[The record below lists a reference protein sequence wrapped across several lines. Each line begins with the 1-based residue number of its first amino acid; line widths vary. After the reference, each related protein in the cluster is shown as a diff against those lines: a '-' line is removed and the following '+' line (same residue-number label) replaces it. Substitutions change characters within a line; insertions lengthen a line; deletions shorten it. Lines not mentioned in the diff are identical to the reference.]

1 MSSKEEELDL
11 SVPSPNYSS
20 EEELDLSAPIPIY
33 SFEES
38 QRRMSWLLNCLI
50 GIVVGRISKL
60 SPQHGHVIDL
70 LRSLEYTSIFEYNDT
85 VRNNFKTFVS
95 LVQKLKVHFT
105 VPNQQTMSHIS
116 LNLNPNQVVSVIINF
131 HLLMIEVI
139 LYFEA
144 GSIARVKGSI
154 QSLQTELG
162 FLINFLGDTAMH
174 LQPTENIV
182 TDIEAMVNEVGRF
195 LYFFF
200 ITVILLVITMKK
212 GIGFEAVVDEVGS
225 LLRNKFFDFIED
237 LKLQTTKEE
246 KGNKKKG
253 KKLVVTKKEIT
264 GIKALVREVGS
275 FLQPS
280 IFMVSESGELDLA
293 LSNLLTKFDRLKTKI
308 KEHCIAVSEMP
319 SNMTPK
325 TTVFSLFI
333 VDSVLDD
340 LMYTLNNNSD
350 KIIGVEDQIVTLHKE
365 LMSLRCSVTD
375 VAVQQGAE
383 HEELMIRTGGIAY
396 EVEYVINSFPH
407 VWYLNLR
414 LPQLIEKIQ
423 LIKMAIKEMKN
434 NIDADGILDV
444 AKYPAE
450 QVSSQSTKYPVFG
463 NITVGFEKLATE
475 IVGQLV
481 RGRDQLQIISI
492 FGMPGIGKTTL
503 ANILYNDP
511 SVVDRFDKRSWGVVS
526 QTYNK
531 KKLLIE
537 ILCSTSHS
545 KREALKNMEEESLT
559 LKLYQSLKG
568 LRYLIVIDDIW
579 DINVWN
585 DLERYFPNDG
595 VGSRIL
601 FTTRNKEV
609 GSKASPRSIINA
621 LPLLSEAE
629 SWELLQGKVFK
640 DENCPQELLD
650 IGKQIAINCHGLP
663 LAVVII
669 AAVLS
674 NMEKKEH
681 LWQKLER
688 NLTSHISDNEHKFMQ
703 ILELSYKHLPNHL
716 KPCFLYFGTIAED
729 DYIGVQFLISHWVAE
744 GFIEKVEQKCLED
757 VALKYLMELID
768 RSLIIVH
775 ERRSNGEVKRCKI
788 HDLLRE
794 MCSRIG
800 EKMNFLKLV
809 NYNEDDPPMFF
820 SQVLMHEKF
829 HCMYSNYGESRFHSL
844 PFGLHVRSLLFDCRN
859 IEERSTIITS
869 SFKVLRSFYLRG
881 ISYGHHLIGIEHL
894 VHLRYLGI
902 SCKLPP
908 MESFHKL
915 EYLVVFTS
923 SKIEI
928 PKILLTMLS
937 LRRMHFT
944 GGAYFCASSRQQ
956 AIKDERFQLSNNL
969 QSISVI
975 RIFDEADEKILRC
988 LHNLRRLKGAVGSS
1002 LNYSFDFLKQLES
1015 LRLQSEYGVLS
1026 SSLIILP
1033 LNLKQLTLVN
1043 VHVSPK
1049 QMETIGLLEYLEVLK
1064 LQHVA
1069 FEGEQWDTS
1078 EGEFPQLKFLKLYDV
1093 QLAEWNA
1100 SGDNFPTLQRLVL
1113 QKCNNLKN
1121 GIPPNFGDILTLQMI
1136 EVDRCTK
1143 AVEVSAKKI
1152 LEEQLDIGNE
1162 EFKVIISGPKSERK
1176 EQEER
1181 ESEENEK
1188 SEEQEESENEEI
1200 TDEFMEH

>member
-1 MSSKEEELDL
+1 MSSKAEELDL

-33 SFEES
+33 SFQES
-38 QRRMSWLLNCLI
+38 QRKSSLLNCLI
-50 GIVVGRISKL
+50 KIVVDHVSKL
-60 SPQHGHVIDL
+60 SSQHGHVIHL
-70 LRSLEYTSIFEYNDT
+70 LRSLEYPSKFEYNDT

-95 LVQKLKVHFT
+95 LVQKLKALFT
-105 VPNQQTMSHIS
+105 VPNQQIMSHIS
-116 LNLNPNQVVSVIINF
+116 LNLKPNQVVSVFINF

-139 LYFEA
+139 LYFKA
-144 GSIARVKGSI
+144 GSIARVRGSI
-154 QSLQTELG
+154 QNLQTELG
-162 FLINFLGDTAMH
+162 FLITFLGDTAMH

-212 GIGFEAVVDEVGS
+212 EIGFEAVVDEVGS
-225 LLRNKFFDFIED
+225 LLRNKIFDLIED
-237 LKLQTTKEE
+237 ITLQTTKEE
-246 KGNKKKG
+246 EGNNKKG
-253 KKLVVTKKEIT
+253 KKLAVTKKEIT
-264 GIKALVREVGS
+264 GIKALVWEVGS

-280 IFMVSESGELDLA
+280 FFMVSESGELDLA
-293 LSNLLTKFDRLKTKI
+293 LSNLLTKFDLLKTKI
-308 KEHCIAVSEMP
+308 KEHCIAVSKMP
-319 SNMTPK
+319 SDMTPK
-325 TTVFSLFI
+325 TAVVSLFI

-365 LMSLRCSVTD
+365 LMSLGSSVID
-375 VAVQQGAE
+375 IAAQQEAG
-383 HEELMIRTGGIAY
+383 HEELMIRTRDIAY
-396 EVEYVINSFPH
+396 EVEYVINTFPH
-407 VWYLNLR
+407 VWYLTLR

-423 LIKMAIKEMKN
+423 LIKIAIKEMKN
-434 NIDADGILDV
+434 NIDAAGILEV

-450 QVSSQSTKYPVFG
+450 QVSSQSTKYPIFG
-463 NITVGFEKLATE
+463 NIIVGFEKVATE

-481 RGRDQLQIISI
+481 RGPKRLQIISI
-492 FGMPGIGKTTL
+492 FGMPGLGKTTL
-503 ANILYNDP
+503 ANILYNNL
-511 SVVDRFDKRSWGVVS
+511 SVVDRFDKRSWCVVS

-537 ILCSTSHS
+537 MLRSMSDS
-545 KREALKNMEEESLT
+545 KRETLQNMEEGSLAEE
-559 LKLYQSLKG
+559 LYKSLKG

-579 DINVWN
+579 DINIWN
-585 DLERYFPNDG
+585 DLERYFPKDG
-595 VGSRIL
+595 TGSRIL
-601 FTTRNKEV
+601 FTTRNKKV
-609 GSKASPRSIINA
+609 GSKASPHSIINA

-629 SWELLQGKVFK
+629 SWELLQRKVFK

-681 LWQKLER
+681 LWQKVER
-688 NLTSHISDNEHKFMQ
+688 NLSAHISDNENKFMQ

-716 KPCFLYFGTIAED
+716 KPCFLYFGTFDED
-729 DYIGVQFLISHWVAE
+729 DEIYIEELISLWVVE
-744 GFIEKVEQKCLED
+744 GFIEKEEQKCLED

-775 ERRSNGEVKRCKI
+775 KRRSNGEVKTCKI

-820 SQVLMHEKF
+820 SQVLMHRQY
-829 HCMYSNYGESRFHSL
+829 HCVNINYGESRIHSL
-844 PFGLHVRSLLFDCRN
+844 PFGLHVRSLLFDCGYLDK
-859 IEERSTIITS
+859 RSTVITS
-869 SFKVLRSFYLRG
+869 SFKVLRAFSLFTV
-881 ISYGHHLIGIEHL
+881 SEDHHLIGIERL
-894 VHLRYLGI
+894 VHLRYLAI

-908 MESFHKL
+908 METFHKL
-915 EYLVVFTS
+915 EYLMVFVS
-923 SKIEI
+923 FKIEI
-928 PKILLTMLS
+928 PDILLTMLS
-937 LRRMHFT
+937 LRHMHFT
-944 GGAYFCASSRQQ
+944 GGAYFSASCRQQ
-956 AIKDERFQLSNNL
+956 AIKDECFQISNNL
-969 QSISVI
+969 LSISVL
-975 RIFDEADEKILRC
+975 RIFDETDEKILRC
-988 LHNLRRLKGAVGSS
+988 LHNLRRLKGKVGSS

-1015 LRLQSEYGVLS
+1015 LKLQSGFGVSS
-1026 SSLIILP
+1026 SSLISLP
-1033 LNLKQLTLVN
+1033 LNLKQLTLFN

-1049 QMETIGLLEYLEVLK
+1049 QMETIGRLEYLEVLK
-1064 LQHVA
+1064 LQRVA

-1078 EGEFPQLKFLKLYDV
+1078 EDEFPQLKFLKLCDV

-1100 SGDNFPTLQRLVL
+1100 LGDNFPTLQRLVL
-1113 QKCNNLKN
+1113 QNCYNLKN
-1121 GIPPNFGDILTLQMI
+1121 GIPPSFGGILALQMI
-1136 EVDRCTK
+1136 EVHWCTK
-1143 AVEVSAKKI
+1143 AVQVSTKQI
-1152 LEEQLDIGNE
+1152 LEEQLDVGNE

-1176 EQEER
+1176 EQGEC
-1181 ESEENEK
+1181 EK
-1188 SEEQEESENEEI
+1188 
-1200 TDEFMEH
+1200 